1 MEEAQKNIELLIKK
15 RGKELREK
23 EINKTIVIDG
33 LTNPTLY
40 EKITPLT
47 MLCQRYPVACFTI
60 GYSLILNMR
69 NYGLTTQ
76 LLPKFFLISKALG
89 G

>member
-40 EKITPLT
+40 ENA
-47 MLCQRYPVACFTI
+47 PVR
-60 GYSLILNMR
+60 ILFV
-69 NYGLTTQ
+69 L
-76 LLPKFFLISKALG
+76 K
-89 G
+89 

>member
-40 EKITPLT
+40 ENA
-47 MLCQRYPVACFTI
+47 PVR
-60 GYSLILNMR
+60 ILFVLKEAYDTEGDNVEFW
-69 NYGLTTQ
+69 NHTD
-76 LLPKFFLISKALG
+76 
-89 G
+89 